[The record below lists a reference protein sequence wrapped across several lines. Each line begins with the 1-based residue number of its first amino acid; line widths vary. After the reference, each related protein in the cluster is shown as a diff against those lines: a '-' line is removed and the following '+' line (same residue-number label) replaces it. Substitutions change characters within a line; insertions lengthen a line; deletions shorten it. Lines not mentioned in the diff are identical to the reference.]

1 MKRTDRILPIPVPL
15 TGDQVQA
22 AKELIAEVVLEFYSD
37 SDFLPKTRDALLLH
51 YEKTGYLDDL
61 TRFETVYAK
70 ENGAFLIL
78 KNATGL
84 IGCGGLSRLD
94 GSKGELVR
102 LWMKKEFRGKGLGRA
117 IFDRL
122 MRTAEPLGYDEVYLD
137 TSHRCEAAVTL
148 FRKNGFVECPPYKES
163 LGDLFMRKS
172 LA

>member
-1 MKRTDRILPIPVPL
+1 MPIPVPL

-37 SDFLPKTRDALLLH
+37 SEFLPKTKAALLLH

-61 TRFETVYAK
+61 TRFATVYAK

-78 KNATGL
+78 KNTAGL

-94 GSKGELVR
+94 GSKGELAR
-102 LWMKKEFRGKGLGRA
+102 LWMRKEFRGRGLGRI

-122 MRTAEPLGYDEVYLD
+122 MRTAQALGYGEVFLD
-137 TSHRCEAAVTL
+137 TSHRCEAAVAL
-148 FRKNGFVECPPYKES
+148 FRKNGFSECPPYKES

>member
-1 MKRTDRILPIPVPL
+1 MDPSLIPIPVPL
-15 TGDQVQA
+15 TADQVQA

-37 SDFLPKTRDALLLH
+37 VDFLPKTRAALLLH

-61 TRFETVYAK
+61 THFASVYAK

-78 KNATGL
+78 RNTSGL

-102 LWMKKEFRGKGLGRA
+102 LWLKKEFRGKGLGRA

-122 MRTAEPLGYDEVYLD
+122 MRTAEALGYREVFLD
-137 TSHRCEAAVTL
+137 TSHRCEAAVAL
-148 FRKNGFVECPPYKES
+148 FRKNGFAACPPYKES
-163 LGDLFMRKS
+163 IADLFMRKELPS
-172 LA
+172 P